1 MAKLV
6 EALFGIVHHVA
17 EAAAAGAIKEGAKRA
32 RRFVRAV
39 DTKLTG
45 VQRLAEGEIE
55 ACATCGISK
64 REHDDVDA
72 GHAFVAPTRK
82 RRRKKERNRS

>member
-1 MAKLV
+1 MARVKIV
-6 EALFGIVHHVA
+6 EAIFGIVHHVA

-32 RRFVRAV
+32 RSFVREV

-55 ACATCGISK
+55 ACARCGTPR

-72 GHAFVAPTRK
+72 GHAFVAPSRK
-82 RRRKKERNRS
+82 QRRKKKR